1 MLEFVRATDK
11 KHYLDNNTSWITKEN
26 VSNNFIPSHNF
37 LENLDEIP
45 FYDYDLCDMEKHG
58 QNPAMS
64 ALAVIENQKGF
75 HIMTSRGCPFKC
87 TFCASHKVHGRKM
100 RYHSIDRVRGDFTRL
115 KKEYGATT
123 VIFQDD
129 HLMGNIDRVY
139 EILSIIGDLHLESVF
154 QNGLTLYALDKR
166 MLNAF
171 YDAGVRQ
178 LVLPVESGSPKVLK
192 HSMRKPLKL
201 SISLRVADDCR
212 ELGIYTNTNILIG
225 MPGETKEDIE
235 EGRRNLRTI
244 HSNWFH
250 IVCASPLVG
259 SEMNEIAVENNYL
272 KGDTLGA
279 DYRKAVIETEDFT
292 ADYIQEMQY
301 IMNLE
306 LNFVYNNDIRLGEYD
321 LALKGLLNVIRVKS
335 DHAFAY
341 YYASLCYIGKKNH
354 QKAEE
359 FILNAIKYCQTDY
372 WWKYIDYFELLRN
385 NWKQVDLKGLKL
397 HLIQIQSTP

>member
-1 MLEFVRATDK
+1 
-11 KHYLDNNTSWITKEN
+11 
-26 VSNNFIPSHNF
+26 
-37 LENLDEIP
+37 
-45 FYDYDLCDMEKHG
+45 
-58 QNPAMS
+58 
-64 ALAVIENQKGF
+64 
-75 HIMTSRGCPFKC
+75 
-87 TFCASHKVHGRKM
+87 M
-100 RYHSIDRVRGDFTRL
+100 RYHGIDRVRSDFTRL
-115 KKEYGATT
+115 KEEYGATT

-139 EILSIIGDLHLESVF
+139 EILKIIKDLHLESVF
-154 QNGLTLYALDKR
+154 QNGLTLYALDKK

-178 LVLPVESGSPKVLK
+178 LVLPVESGSAKVLK

-201 SISLRVADDCR
+201 SISKRVADDCR
-212 ELGIYTNTNILIG
+212 DLGIYTNTNILIG

-259 SEMNEIAVENNYL
+259 SEMNEIAVKNNYL

-279 DYRKAVIETEDFT
+279 DYRKAVVETEDFT

-306 LNFVYNNDIRLGEYD
+306 LNFIYNNDIKFGEYD
-321 LALKGLLNVIRVKS
+321 QALKGLLNVIRVKK
-335 DHAFAY
+335 DHSFAY
-341 YYASLCYIGKKNH
+341 YYASLCFIGKKEY
-354 QKAEE
+354 KEAEAHM
-359 FILNAIKYCQTDY
+359 LNAIKYCNIGN
-372 WWKYIDYFELLRN
+372 WWKYIDYFGLPKDEWMKFNLNGLEAHLNKIQNMDEDVHINSN
-385 NWKQVDLKGLKL
+385 NKL
-397 HLIQIQSTP
+397 NPISVNTDVY